1 MAALLLVSLEACG
14 AVPSPPGQPKR
25 GPGSSDYRHAEVK
38 SALHGKGETQYWL
51 FEPASPVP
59 KAAPV
64 VVFLHGWGAVSPD
77 PYLAWIEHIVKR
89 GNIVVYPAYQTEF
102 ATPVARVTANAI
114 AAIVNAYAWLRSD
127 ASATKPDAQRLA
139 LVGHSAGG
147 VICANVAALA
157 RASGLP
163 AVKAFMSVQP
173 GRTRMV
179 ARRFAMPLEDLSL
192 VLPETLILTVVGD
205 RDRITRDVDARRIFF
220 ETTRVLPQN
229 KNMVMVV
236 SDSYGAPALEAHHF
250 SPLARGGP
258 AAPAVTSGRQLSAG
272 RERMLERQGASGD
285 RLPDPTR
292 AEIPDEDELP
302 DVGVATVVVPDALDY
317 FGYWKLFD
325 GLAEAAFY
333 GWNRAYALGNTPEQR
348 YMGTWSDGRPVREL
362 VIYTAQ

>member
-1 MAALLLVSLEACG
+1 M
-14 AVPSPPGQPKR
+14 
-25 GPGSSDYRHAEVK
+25 
-38 SALHGKGETQYWL
+38 L
-51 FEPASPVP
+51 F
-59 KAAPV
+59 
-64 VVFLHGWGAVSPD
+64 
-77 PYLAWIEHIVKR
+77 
-89 GNIVVYPAYQTEF
+89 
-102 ATPVARVTANAI
+102 
-114 AAIVNAYAWLRSD
+114 RS
-127 ASATKPDAQRLA
+127 KPDAQRLA

-147 VICANVAALA
+147 VICAKVAALA

-163 AVKAFMSVQP
+163 DVKAFMSVQP

-192 VLPETLILTVVGD
+192 VPPETLILTVVGD

-236 SDSYGAPALEAHHF
+236 SDTHGAPALEAHHF

-258 AAPAVTSGRQLSAG
+258 PAPAVTSGRQLSAG

-292 AEIPDEDELP
+292 AEMPDEDELP
-302 DVGVATVVVPDALDY
+302 DVGVATVAVPDALDY

-325 GLAEAAFY
+325 GLADAAFY